1 MDVNS
6 KNLRLGQRSVYGF
19 GSGSGSWSEGGVGV
33 DVEHEHE
40 HEYEVG
46 SEVGVGVGFGFGFEE
61 SSFSSAPIE
70 ADNSSRF
77 LLAGLA
83 LVVIIDFLSDD
94 SLDSLLC
101 LSLFG
106 IVASCDVLLLS
117 LLSLLVS

>member
-1 MDVNS
+1 MNS
-6 KNLRLGQRSVYGF
+6 KNLRLGQRSVYG
-19 GSGSGSWSEGGVGV
+19 SGSGSWSGAGFEDGIG
-33 DVEHEHE
+33 DEHEHE
-40 HEYEVG
+40 HEVR
-46 SEVGVGVGFGFGFEE
+46 SVAGVGFEE

-83 LVVIIDFLSDD
+83 VLVIIDFLSDD

>member
-1 MDVNS
+1 MYV
-6 KNLRLGQRSVYGF
+6 SVSV
-19 GSGSGSWSEGGVGV
+19 SGSEGGVGV
-33 DVEHEHE
+33 EHEHE
-40 HEYEVG
+40 HVHEVG
-46 SEVGVGVGFGFGFEE
+46 SEVEVEVGVGFEE
-61 SSFSSAPIE
+61 SSFGSAPIE

-83 LVVIIDFLSDD
+83 VLVIIDFLSDD

>member
-1 MDVNS
+1 MNS
-6 KNLRLGQRSVYGF
+6 KNLRLGQRSVYV
-19 GSGSGSWSEGGVGV
+19 SVSVSGSWSEGGVGV
-33 DVEHEHE
+33 DVEHEHV
-40 HEYEVG
+40 HEVG
-46 SEVGVGVGFGFGFEE
+46 SEVGVGFGFGFGFEE

-83 LVVIIDFLSDD
+83 VLVIIDFLSDD

>member
-1 MDVNS
+1 MIDVNS
-6 KNLRLGQRSVYGF
+6 KNLRLGQRSVYV
-19 GSGSGSWSEGGVGV
+19 SVSVSGSWSEGGV

-40 HEYEVG
+40 QEHEVG
-46 SEVGVGVGFGFGFEE
+46 SEVEVEVEVGVGFEE
-61 SSFSSAPIE
+61 SSFGSAPIE
-70 ADNSSRF
+70 ADSSSRF

-83 LVVIIDFLSDD
+83 LVAIIDFLSDD

>member
-6 KNLRLGQRSVYGF
+6 KNLRLGQRSVYVSGSV
-19 GSGSGSWSEGGVGV
+19 SGSGSWSEGGVGV
-33 DVEHEHE
+33 DVEHEHVHE
-40 HEYEVG
+40 HEVG
-46 SEVGVGVGFGFGFEE
+46 SVAGVGVEDGIGFE
-61 SSFSSAPIE
+61 PIE
-70 ADNSSRF
+70 TDNSSRF

-83 LVVIIDFLSDD
+83 LVVVIDFLSDD